1 MPPFWQGD
9 EAHNV
14 CLLKEFTHVC
24 INVTLHMKIFA
35 ILPNTVKSWWSLGT
49 AYHFSSKHHRVL
61 FGAWDFAQRDT
72 SGSTGGTFL
81 RMKWVYS
88 VRLSACFD
96 SKQRCDVQHKLYSTS
111 SWSSTEVSFT
121 GKVTV
126 KGEVRI
132 DNNSYCGSATVDLV
146 WAGRCTTRTSIMC
159 LHKPPLPL
167 HRYCQIAPPCNDQ

>member
-1 MPPFWQGD
+1 M
-9 EAHNV
+9 

-81 RMKWVYS
+81 RMK
-88 VRLSACFD
+88 
-96 SKQRCDVQHKLYSTS
+96 
-111 SWSSTEVSFT
+111 
-121 GKVTV
+121 
-126 KGEVRI
+126 
-132 DNNSYCGSATVDLV
+132 
-146 WAGRCTTRTSIMC
+146 
-159 LHKPPLPL
+159 
-167 HRYCQIAPPCNDQ
+167 